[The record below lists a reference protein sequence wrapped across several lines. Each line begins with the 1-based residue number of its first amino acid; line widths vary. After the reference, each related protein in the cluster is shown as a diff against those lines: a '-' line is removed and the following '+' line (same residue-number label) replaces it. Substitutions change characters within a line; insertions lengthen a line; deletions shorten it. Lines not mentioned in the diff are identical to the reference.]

1 MEDLRRRAGR
11 FGLQIILVNVWEGAA
26 AQEEATRFCDIW
38 GVDGPVLMDEDAAYT
53 RALGIRGVPT
63 NVIVGADGIV
73 RSVGS
78 AKPEALLA
86 AVESLIGQP
95 LPPDSG
101 ETRQWTPL

>member
-11 FGLQIILVNVWEGAA
+11 FGLQIILINVWEGSSAD
-26 AQEEATRFCDIW
+26 EEAQRFCDIW
-38 GVDGPVLMDEDAAYT
+38 GVDGPVLMDDDASYT

-73 RSVGS
+73 WSVGS
-78 AKPEALLA
+78 AKPEALQA
-86 AVESLIGQP
+86 AIESLIGHP
-95 LPPDSG
+95 LPEEAG